1 MWDVVL
7 LLLRIGS
14 SGQTMSTDAP
24 PAARPATG
32 IAWMILTG
40 LLFVAVTAVVKH
52 IGNRIPAPET
62 AFLRYVLGLVF
73 LLPMLRPMIREG
85 LSMPSLRL
93 FGGRGLVHGAG
104 VMLWFYAMTQISIAE
119 VTSMSYFT
127 PVYATIGAA
136 VLLGEQLA
144 VRRIAAIVIA
154 LLGALVIL
162 RPGFREISS
171 GHIAM
176 LGNGVCFAM
185 SFLIAKVMAHRVP
198 ALVVVGWLSIFVTV
212 ALFPFALAVW
222 IWPTWEEL
230 GWLFIVAALATAGH
244 YTMTLALRAA
254 PISVTQP
261 ATFLQLLWA
270 TALGAV
276 IFAEPVDGW
285 VVFGGVL
292 ICASVSFIALREA
305 ALKRRTPASEAETS
319 RF

>member
-1 MWDVVL
+1 ML
-7 LLLRIGS
+7 LPLIGS
-14 SGQTMSTDAP
+14 SRQNMSLQTP
-24 PAARPATG
+24 LAARPVQG
-32 IAWMILTG
+32 MAWMILTG

-52 IGNRIPAPET
+52 LGNRIPAPET

-73 LLPMLRPMIREG
+73 LIPMLRPMMREG
-85 LSMPSLRL
+85 LSMSSLRL
-93 FGGRGLVHGAG
+93 FGARGVVHALG

-127 PVYATIGAA
+127 PIYATLGAA
-136 VLLGEQLA
+136 VLLGERLA
-144 VRRIAAIVIA
+144 ARRITAILIA

-162 RPGFREISS
+162 RPGFQEISS

-185 SFLIAKVMAHRVP
+185 SFLIAKVMADRVH
-198 ALVVVGWLSIFVTV
+198 ALVVVGWLSVFVTI

-222 IWPTWEEL
+222 TWPTWEEL
-230 GWLFIVAALATAGH
+230 GWLFLVAALATAGH

-254 PISVTQP
+254 PIAVTQP
-261 ATFLQLLWA
+261 ATFLQLVWA
-270 TALGAV
+270 TALGAA

-285 VVFGGVL
+285 VILGGVL

-305 ALKRRTPASEAETS
+305 ALKRRSSAIRVEPTKL
-319 RF
+319 

>member
-1 MWDVVL
+1 MRDVVL

-14 SGQTMSTDAP
+14 SGQPMSTDAP

-85 LSMPSLRL
+85 LSMSSLRL
-93 FGGRGLVHGAG
+93 FGGRGLVHGVG
-104 VMLWFYAMTQISIAE
+104 VMLWFYAMTQIPIAE

-261 ATFLQLLWA
+261 ATFLQLVWA

-305 ALKRRTPASEAETS
+305 ALKRRAPASEAETS

>member
-1 MWDVVL
+1 MRDVVL

-14 SGQTMSTDAP
+14 SGQPMSIDVP

-85 LSMPSLRL
+85 LSMSSLRL
-93 FGGRGLVHGAG
+93 FGGRGLVHGVG

-261 ATFLQLLWA
+261 ATFLQLVWA

-305 ALKRRTPASEAETS
+305 ALKRRAPASEAETS